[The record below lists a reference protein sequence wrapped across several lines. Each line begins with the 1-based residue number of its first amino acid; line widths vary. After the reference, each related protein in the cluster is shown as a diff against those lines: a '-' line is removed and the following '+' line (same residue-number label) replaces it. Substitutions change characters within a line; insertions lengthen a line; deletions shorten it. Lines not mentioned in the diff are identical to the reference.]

1 MQFPLSATIF
11 FKFPRVSTRGNLK
24 KDFRCTRGYKTS
36 HLPIYKGFKNLKTS
50 FLIKLHKNLK
60 NIWNDCDLVLIFAP
74 RQGTKVL

>member
-36 HLPIYKGFKNLKTS
+36 HLPIYKGLKKMKTS
-50 FLIKLHKNLK
+50 SLK
-60 NIWNDCDLVLIFAP
+60 KPQKKRKKHLE
-74 RQGTKVL
+74 